1 MSGQANVKSSG
12 LALLL
17 PILAVAG
24 LYLLVALGTE
34 SPLWRWLI
42 RGEPVGLETS
52 LSEDERNQA
61 TRLDAAFTRMN
72 YRLDRVAAGQR
83 VPPLFLPNLPEDLD
97 SLAEVDTKKQVF
109 LRLML
114 PLILVVNEE
123 IAEDR
128 ARLEAMRQGKTA
140 RDEGWLS
147 ELAQRY
153 QSPSTDLTVLLRR
166 VDVVPPSLALAQAV
180 EESGWGTSRFVR
192 EGNNLFGQVG
202 DDITPA
208 GDQGGPAMASFD
220 SLHAAVRAYTH
231 NLNSHRA
238 YEPLRRIRAQIR
250 ARGGFP
256 DGHSLAGALI
266 AYSERGHAYVDS
278 IRAVIRHNSLLR
290 FDHARLGRQGILS

>member
-1 MSGQANVKSSG
+1 MSGQPNVKSSG
-12 LALLL
+12 LALLP
-17 PILAVAG
+17 PILAVVG

-34 SPLWRWLI
+34 SPLWRWLV

-52 LSEDERNQA
+52 LSDDERSQA
-61 TRLDAAFTRMN
+61 RRLEAAFTRMD
-72 YRLDRVAAGQR
+72 YRLEGVAAGQR
-83 VPPLFLPNLPEDLD
+83 VPPLFLPNLPDDLD
-97 SLAEVDTKKQVF
+97 SLDQIDTKKQVF

-128 ARLEAMRQGKTA
+128 ARLEAMHQGKAA

-153 QSPSTDLTVLLRR
+153 QSPSTDLAALLRR
-166 VDVVPPSLALAQAV
+166 VDVIPPSLALAQAV

-202 DDITPA
+202 GDITPE
-208 GDQGGPAMASFD
+208 GDQGGPAMASFE
-220 SLHAAVRAYTH
+220 SLHAAVRAYAQ

-238 YEPLRRIRAQIR
+238 YEPLRRIRAQLR

-256 DGHSLAGALI
+256 DGHSLAGALT
-266 AYSERGHAYVDS
+266 AYSERGHAYVDT

>member
-1 MSGQANVKSSG
+1 MTEPPNVKSSVFT
-12 LALLL
+12 LLP

-34 SPLWRWLI
+34 SPLWRWLV
-42 RGEPVGLETS
+42 RGEPVGLEMA

-61 TRLDAAFTRMN
+61 VRLEAAFTRMN
-72 YRLDRVAAGQR
+72 YRLDRIAAGQR
-83 VPPLFLPNLPEDLD
+83 VPPLFLPSLPGDLD
-97 SLAEVDTKKQVF
+97 SLDQIDTKKQVF

-114 PLILVVNEE
+114 PLVLVVNEE

-128 ARLEAMRQGKTA
+128 ARLEAMHQGKAA
-140 RDEGWLS
+140 RDDGWLAD
-147 ELAQRY
+147 LAQRY
-153 QSPSTDLTVLLRR
+153 QAPGTDMAGLLRR

-202 DDITPA
+202 GDLVPE
-208 GDQGGPAMASFD
+208 GDQSGPAMASFT
-220 SLHAAVRAYTH
+220 SLHAAVRAYAQ
-231 NLNSHRA
+231 NLNSHPA

-250 ARGGFP
+250 ARGGSP
-256 DGHSLAGALI
+256 DGHSLAGALT

-278 IRAVIRHNSLLR
+278 IRALIRHNNLLR
-290 FDHARLGRQGILS
+290 YDHARLGRQGLLS